1 MRTSCCTVQKNLQVR
16 GQQYHDILCNIR
28 SVVAIGIGILFITLY
43 IVTPEW
49 HLTNELQY
57 FYELDQK
64 YDFSTEEYQYVD
76 KFINYLYA
84 DTTA

>member
-1 MRTSCCTVQKNLQVR
+1 MIFFVIFVVSLCICIPSVFYAITGCKTVLSKFLFVV
-16 GQQYHDILCNIR
+16 ILAE
-28 SVVAIGIGILFITLY
+28 AIGIGILFITLY

-64 YDFSTEEYQYVD
+64 YDFSTEEY
-76 KFINYLYA
+76 
-84 DTTA
+84 